1 MHPWVL
7 TLTLWLFSWPVLRDS
22 VDRLIFVSQSHG
34 TLPLVDQRY
43 VDHPVAV
50 FVHLLPGLLFFVIG
64 PLQFNSTLR
73 RYRQLHRW
81 IGYIY
86 CGTVLISSVGVMY
99 MVFAFPALGG
109 TLTIAVTWAI
119 CLAMCA
125 AILAAIQAARVRHF
139 MRHQSLMRL
148 SFALG
153 MTVATARHYI
163 SAGQTLFDVPFVDSF
178 TVASALGLMT
188 NLAVLI
194 WLERRGLLRL
204 WLDLRRSRA

>member
-1 MHPWVL
+1 MHPWIL

-22 VDRLIFVSQSHG
+22 VDRMHFVLQSHSA
-34 TLPLVDQRY
+34 LPLVDQRY
-43 VDHPVAV
+43 ADHPVAV
-50 FVHLLPGLLFFVIG
+50 LVHLVPGVVFFVIG

-73 RYRQLHRW
+73 RNRHLHRW
-81 IGYIY
+81 VGYTY
-86 CGTVLISSVGVMY
+86 CWTAITSSLGVMY

-119 CLAMCA
+119 CLAICV
-125 AILAAIQAARVRHF
+125 AILAAIQAARVRNF
-139 MRHQSLMRL
+139 VWHQSLMRL
-148 SFALG
+148 SFSLG
-153 MTVATARHYI
+153 LTVATARHYI
-163 SAGQTLFDVPFVDSF
+163 SAGRQLFDVPFVDSF

-194 WLERRGLLRL
+194 WLERHRALRL